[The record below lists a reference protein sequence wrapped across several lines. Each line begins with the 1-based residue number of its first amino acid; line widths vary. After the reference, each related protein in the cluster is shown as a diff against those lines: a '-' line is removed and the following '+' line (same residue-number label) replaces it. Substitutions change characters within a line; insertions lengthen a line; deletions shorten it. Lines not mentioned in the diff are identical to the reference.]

1 MRSPGLPEA
10 DGEGGGTRGHA
21 TEAGGV
27 DAGRRAIC
35 SDMAWDLVPSLGSRS
50 PHLPTP
56 TPATG
61 PV

>member
-1 MRSPGLPEA
+1 MRGPGLPEA